1 MQGTVQR
8 RVGGDILAQ
17 GAYLS
22 RACKVLQF
30 VHGSFVQMMRHG
42 VAHRPAGSSR
52 FWRAMSEDYRGFVTN
67 SMFDVGAKT
76 FPKCS
81 SSFSKMNELA
91 PKFPDSRGWYRPAG
105 GQRAYLGT
113 AASLPSQTM
122 NHATELKASSPPRRP
137 LHFPFLRAL
146 AAVALARSTFSAVRT
161 TSSNDVIAHHCCVMA
176 FAPSSISPT
185 IRRPLDTSDHHVC
198 IATELYLAASPP
210 PGRRG
215 REMEIRRKVSENI
228 ITRERAHNYS
238 AWSSSHP
245 PATHFL
251 FLHR

>member
-1 MQGTVQR
+1 MSWRQSFRTAEGGTGR
-8 RVGGDILAQ
+8 PGGN
-17 GAYLS
+17 
-22 RACKVLQF
+22 VL
-30 VHGSFVQMMRHG
+30 
-42 VAHRPAGSSR
+42 
-52 FWRAMSEDYRGFVTN
+52 
-67 SMFDVGAKT
+67 
-76 FPKCS
+76 
-81 SSFSKMNELA
+81 
-91 PKFPDSRGWYRPAG
+91 
-105 GQRAYLGT
+105 T

-146 AAVALARSTFSAVRT
+146 AAVALVRSTFSAVRT
-161 TSSNDVIAHHCCVMA
+161 TSNDVIAHHYCVMA
-176 FAPSSISPT
+176 FAPSSISPI
-185 IRRPLDTSDHHVC
+185 IRRPLDTSDHHAG
-198 IATELYLAASPP
+198 ITAALYMAASPP

-215 REMEIRRKVSENI
+215 REMEIRRKVSENR

>member
-1 MQGTVQR
+1 M
-8 RVGGDILAQ
+8 
-17 GAYLS
+17 
-22 RACKVLQF
+22 
-30 VHGSFVQMMRHG
+30 
-42 VAHRPAGSSR
+42 AHRVIA
-52 FWRAMSEDYRGFVTN
+52 FLAARARNYRGFVTN
-67 SMFDVGAKT
+67 SMFAVGAKT
-76 FPKCS
+76 FRNVLQACR
-81 SSFSKMNELA
+81 SKMANELA

-105 GQRAYLGT
+105 GNVLT

-198 IATELYLAASPP
+198 IATELYMAASPP

-228 ITRERAHNYS
+228 ITRERAHTFYS
-238 AWSSSHP
+238 ILYKPYSGI
-245 PATHFL
+245 
-251 FLHR
+251 

>member
-1 MQGTVQR
+1 MQR
-8 RVGGDILAQ
+8 PFRN
-17 GAYLS
+17 
-22 RACKVLQF
+22 VLLQAS
-30 VHGSFVQMMRHG
+30 VSII
-42 VAHRPAGSSR
+42 
-52 FWRAMSEDYRGFVTN
+52 
-67 SMFDVGAKT
+67 
-76 FPKCS
+76 
-81 SSFSKMNELA
+81 SKMSWRHNFRTAE
-91 PKFPDSRGWYRPAG
+91 GGTGRPG
-105 GQRAYLGT
+105 GNVLT

-146 AAVALARSTFSAVRT
+146 AAVALVRSTFSAVRT
-161 TSSNDVIAHHCCVMA
+161 TSNDVIAHHYCVMA

-185 IRRPLDTSDHHVC
+185 IRRPLDTSDHHAG
-198 IATELYLAASPP
+198 ITAALYMASPP

-228 ITRERAHNYS
+228 RTRERAHNYS
-238 AWSSSHP
+238 AWSSSHL